1 MHLWEHFPGAGDE
14 HFLVRAFF
22 LRKISLLT
30 RDSPAHKISVAGRGA
45 AQSKAKHHEFRLSR
59 NVNAGAKV
67 HQWAGMKRHQFQ
79 GLWESWFDFWQG
91 GARGGFP
98 PRYCSEYLMS
108 SRSER
113 SSLIRILA
121 AVDRH
126 RRGAGCV

>member
-1 MHLWEHFPGAGDE
+1 MPPGGMFPKEVVWDVPSDKVS
-14 HFLVRAFF
+14 VREAFV
-22 LRKISLLT
+22 RMT
-30 RDSPAHKISVAGRGA
+30 G
-45 AQSKAKHHEFRLSR
+45 
-59 NVNAGAKV
+59 VNAGAKV
-67 HQWAGMKRHQFQ
+67 HQWAGMKMHQFQ

-126 RRGAGCV
+126 RRGACCV